1 MAPKFD
7 FGNSMANDFG
17 SGNAFAIKMVKG
29 NGVSNQKNTPI
40 SKRKDSGSPTN
51 QAGQGNV
58 FGQANQASPTNSKL
72 TLKASNESSLHAQTP
87 NLRRMDSGGATLGV
101 KESDEEI
108 DSEGSEDE
116 VDSRRSGRS
125 NGSAN
130 SEGSYSS
137 SKKSGGSRSSGSRRP
152 ETSGG
157 RTARPVIPQSQPKPT
172 RLTRSAL
179 TSLHIDGIRRTP
191 HEETLQL
198 RTAKARTTKT
208 NKAKKE
214 KKEKKSKEAKKKVR
228 GEIRVEIDHKR
239 GTLIRRG
246 LYRDGTKPWQQKL
259 GRFGDPQEDLLR
271 IAGVGRFYER
281 VKRSFCEFF

>member
-1 MAPKFD
+1 
-7 FGNSMANDFG
+7 MANDFG

-40 SKRKDSGSPTN
+40 SIRRDSGSPTN

-58 FGQANQASPTNSKL
+58 FGQSNQASPANSKL
-72 TLKASNESSLHAQTP
+72 TPKASNESNLDAQTP
-87 NLRRMDSGGATLGV
+87 NLRRMDSGGATLGG

-108 DSEGSEDE
+108 ESEGSEDGA
-116 VDSRRSGRS
+116 DSRRSGRS

-130 SEGSYSS
+130 SRGSRS
-137 SKKSGGSRSSGSRRP
+137 SKRSGGSRSSGSRRP

-214 KKEKKSKEAKKKVR
+214 KKSKEAKKKVKD
-228 GEIRVEIDHKR
+228 EIRIEIDHKR
-239 GTLIRRG
+239 GMLVRRG
-246 LYRDGTKPWQQKL
+246 LYRDGTKPWQQKF

-271 IAGVGRFYER
+271 IAGVRGFYER
-281 VKRSFCEFF
+281 VKRSFSEFF